1 LRTLIDVRAA
11 GIDHVP
17 VDAGGGGGVT
27 RFHTG
32 IPEMEIAMWTREEL
46 DEAAE
51 QTGGAP
57 RATPYREVYEQ
68 RATRGA
74 GS

>member
-1 LRTLIDVRAA
+1 MDVRAA

-17 VDAGGGGGVT
+17 VKADGRGGVT

-32 IPEMEIAMWTREEL
+32 IPEMEIAMGTREEL
-46 DEAAE
+46 DETAE

-57 RATPYREVYEQ
+57 RATPYRKVYER